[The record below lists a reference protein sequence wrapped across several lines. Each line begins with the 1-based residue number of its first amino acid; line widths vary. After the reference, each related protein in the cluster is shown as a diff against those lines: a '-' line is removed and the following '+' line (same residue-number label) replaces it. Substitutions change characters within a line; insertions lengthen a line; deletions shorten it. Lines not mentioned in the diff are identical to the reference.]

1 MTHII
6 SLSHACALLQSSS
19 LHTGTHAHLAHQWTF
34 SLDGQPFSF
43 WLDDQWQQATQVF
56 IPSQTPHQFADQT
69 GQFLTL
75 LIDADC
81 TVQYQA
87 QLQQLLQQYFA
98 TSAAAPDVPA
108 SVAKFVQALATLRQI
123 SDVRIRQALALIQT
137 TAHEPDLSA

>member
-1 MTHII
+1 MTHIV

-34 SLDGQPFSF
+34 SLDGRPFSL
-43 WLDDQWQQATQVF
+43 WLDDHWQQATQVF
-56 IPSQTPHQFADQT
+56 IPSQTPHQFADQA

-87 QLQQLLQQYFA
+87 QLQHNAQQA
-98 TSAAAPDVPA
+98 AAAPAPA
-108 SVAKFVQALATLRQI
+108 PAVT
-123 SDVRIRQALALIQT
+123 
-137 TAHEPDLSA
+137 H